1 VFERITAMA
10 LFVLRSSLMGLGV
23 ALLFIVAS
31 GRSGILFN
39 DSASSHPTFADAV
52 ERAAPMVVSVHT
64 ASARERAANPLLDD
78 PLFQRFFR
86 LPAPT
91 RPETETSLGSGVVVG
106 DDGMIL
112 TNYHVVAA
120 ADRIQV
126 VLHDGRVTEARLIGS
141 DPDTDIAVLQIEQRD
156 LTGITIADSN
166 RVRIGD
172 VVLAI
177 GNPLGVGQTV
187 TQGIISATGRNRVG
201 INTFENFIQTDAAI
215 NPGNSGGALVNA
227 DGELIGINAA
237 ILGYPGISF
246 AIPTSIAID
255 VMQQLIRHGRVRR
268 GWIGVDA
275 RDLSPSLRR
284 ELKAA
289 AGGAGIAVLAV
300 MPAGPAAI
308 AGFQPGDIIT
318 RIGEHEIRDSQTAF
332 EVIAGMRP
340 GSVVR
345 IEGLRMGAP
354 IAYATAVAAR
364 PVYASR

>member
-1 VFERITAMA
+1 MFERFSKTA
-10 LFVLRSSLMGLGV
+10 LFILRYSLMGLGI
-23 ALLFIVAS
+23 ALLFMVAT
-31 GRSGILFN
+31 GRAGGLLGDRAPDRRSF
-39 DSASSHPTFADAV
+39 ASAV
-52 ERAAPMVVSVHT
+52 ERAAPTVVSVHT
-64 ASARERAANPLLDD
+64 AAARERAANPLLDD
-78 PLFQRFFR
+78 PLFQRFFQ
-86 LPAPT
+86 LPQ
-91 RPETETSLGSGVVVG
+91 RSESETETSLGSGVIVG
-106 DDGMIL
+106 NEGMIL

-126 VLHDGRVTEARLIGS
+126 VLHDGRVIDARVIGS
-141 DPDTDIAVLQIEQRD
+141 DPDTDIAVLQIAARD
-156 LTGITIADSN
+156 TPGITIADSN

-227 DGELIGINAA
+227 SGELIGINAA
-237 ILGYPGISF
+237 ILGYPGIGF

-255 VMQQLIRHGRVRR
+255 VMHQLIRHGRVQR

-284 ELKAA
+284 ELRAEA
-289 AGGAGIAVLAV
+289 SDGIAVLAV
-300 MPAGPAAI
+300 LGGGPAAT
-308 AGFQPGDIIT
+308 AGFLPGDVIT
-318 RIGEHEIRDSQTAF
+318 RIGDHTIRDAQTAF

-340 GSVVR
+340 GTVVR
-345 IEGLRMGAP
+345 IEGLRGGAP
-354 IAYATAVAAR
+354 IGFETAIAAR
-364 PVYASR
+364 PDYRSR